1 MYVPL
6 GEEEEELTV
15 LELIELLSVV
25 WFNHEHDKVTVQR
38 PFDTDDPTLR
48 QIIRIAKTQGFKVK
62 VELVPIDAED
72 NDQRKADDLG
82 ETGSSLP

>member
-15 LELIELLSVV
+15 LGLINLLSVV
-25 WFNHEHDKVTVQR
+25 CFNHEQNKVTVQR

-48 QIIRIAKTQGFKVK
+48 QIIRVAKAQGFRVK
-62 VELVPIDAED
+62 VELVSINAEG
-72 NDQRKADDLG
+72 ND
-82 ETGSSLP
+82 